1 MPAKPADVPLEPHI
15 ARAGNNA
22 LQQTAPGR
30 LGALRR
36 KGGGGWDWLV
46 WGMADNEG
54 KERILLL

>member
-1 MPAKPADVPLEPHI
+1 MPAKPADIPLEPHI
-15 ARAGNNA
+15 ARVGNNA

-36 KGGGGWDWLV
+36 KGGRRMGLV